1 MSTARAEIAAGP
13 QAAIPIGWRA
23 MLDEGS
29 ALLRLAWPI
38 MLIALVN
45 MGMGITD
52 TLMVSMMYGA
62 EALAA
67 VSVGSDLYSIVFYI
81 CAGTL
86 GGIAPF
92 YAGAV
97 ARQDAAGRAGLERIG
112 WAISALLALPAV
124 PLVWFAPRW
133 LQIFGL
139 DAGLLQQG
147 EAFTQ
152 VMALTLIPML
162 GVTLYR
168 TLLTAAENP
177 HAFLKVTL
185 AMLPLNA
192 IGNYVLMQ
200 GVGPIPAFGPTG
212 SGLATLLVATG
223 TLAVLLAMARHNA
236 PATDSGAA
244 DSGAADSD
252 VAAACLGWRGP
263 DLGLFRSVL
272 RVGLPIGVMAAT
284 ETGIFLA
291 VTLYAATLR
300 AADVAAHTLTLRMAG
315 IAYAGSFALQ
325 QSSVVRMARAIA
337 LKDTGHV
344 GAATRG
350 SLALSFLGGALL
362 LALLGLGA
370 EALAAWFFDAGAA
383 GLAAIRVAIGLLALL
398 GLLQFVGYPGLA
410 ALGLLRGQKDT
421 RMPMVFK
428 LVAYWCIGAPLGIW
442 LCEIEGLGVTGLWI
456 GLITGACITTVLTLA
471 RLYTRR

>member
-1 MSTARAEIAAGP
+1 MSMAQTEVAAAP
-13 QAAIPIGWRA
+13 SAQQRA
-23 MLDEGS
+23 MFTEGG
-29 ALLRLAWPI
+29 ALLRLGWPI

-45 MGMGITD
+45 MGMSITD
-52 TLMVSMMYGA
+52 TLMVSLLFGA

-86 GGIAPF
+86 GGVAPF

-97 ARQDAAGRAGLERIG
+97 ARGDAADRARLERIG
-112 WAISALLALPAV
+112 WAMAALLALPAV
-124 PLVWFAPRW
+124 PLVWSAPHW
-133 LQIFGL
+133 LLSFGL
-139 DAGLLQQG
+139 DAELLQQG
-147 EAFTQ
+147 DAFTQ

-192 IGNYVLMQ
+192 IGNYVLMK
-200 GVGPIPAFGPTG
+200 GLGPIPAYGPTG

-223 TLAVLLAMARHNA
+223 TLVALLVMAKR
-236 PATDSGAA
+236 GASTPTPMA
-244 DSGAADSD
+244 FD
-252 VAAACLGWRGP
+252 WRGLL
-263 DLGLFRSVL
+263 DVL

-284 ETGIFLA
+284 ETGIYLA
-291 VTLYAATLR
+291 VTLYAATLS

-315 IAYAGSFALQ
+315 IAYAASFAVQ
-325 QSSVVRMARAIA
+325 QASMIRMARAVE
-337 LKDTGHV
+337 LQVPGDTGAV
-344 GAATRG
+344 LRG
-350 SLALSFLGGALL
+350 SLWLSLIGGTLLFALLSFSAQL
-362 LALLGLGA
+362 LAV
-370 EALAAWFFDAGAA
+370 WFFDASAA
-383 GLAAIRVAIGLLALL
+383 GRAAIQVAVGLLVLL
-398 GLLQFVGYPGLA
+398 GLLQFVGYPGMA

-421 RMPMVFK
+421 RLPMIFK
-428 LVAYWCIGAPLGIW
+428 LVAYWGTGAPLGIW
-442 LCEIEGLGVTGLWI
+442 LCEVKDLGATGLWI
-456 GLITGACITTVLTLA
+456 GLVTGAGITTALTLV